1 MWPVV
6 ERDFSRLVGLEEELK
21 FTVDTSQDIY
31 PPDDAELEVFQASE
45 LSIDIETAGS
55 FDPTAGDILC
65 VGVSHKPGY
74 GCVLEPADPR
84 IHGCLSKPKIVG
96 QNFILYDWWWLHNHG
111 YTIPEETAIWDT
123 RYAGKLLNPD
133 TPNDLVYLTGE
144 FATPPIRGYWK
155 TKQDYRDDVEG
166 VCGIDIDATFRVKLG
181 QYDALKQR
189 GQLGIMEDFVASRI
203 IQEDLLDMRG
213 SLPDVEEWNVTKHGY
228 RTENQH
234 VCVQDYLY
242 HALRLPV
249 QTKRESGKRTANQEA
264 IDELRSRLET
274 NHKTIQHLNEQQLG
288 EALDFVNRI
297 DRLRDLSKLESSF
310 LRYQLSPRDFVHPAL
325 NLGGSTKGKHE
336 SGRGTATFRFSCSD
350 PNAQQIPGCKCSRKC
365 YGQNTECRGARDI
378 FIPDYPEWEVMSV
391 DLKQAEVVGFLWY
404 AEAWDVLEKILR
416 GGMDAHQMVAAK
428 ILAREPNKEERDTF
442 KTTTFAILYG
452 EHETTTA
459 ARLQKPVEE
468 IQEARDYYF
477 KMLPG
482 VEEYRKR
489 MVGSAM
495 DRGYVES
502 PFRVRRYM
510 RLTREKGRAANQA
523 CNMPIQNIPPMV
535 IGTAM
540 VNIHRELPKPA
551 RLWMQ
556 VHDEILAVYPK
567 ELRQEVR
574 ECLVSNLRTQVP
586 QMPAAPLGMAGGLVF
601 NVDVEVGPHWGAVRK
616 IEEVEELEKIRE
628 DPWRP

>member
-21 FTVDTSQDIY
+21 FTVDTS
-31 PPDDAELEVFQASE
+31 
-45 LSIDIETAGS
+45 LSVDIETAGS
-55 FDPTAGDILC
+55 FDPLEGDILC
-65 VGVSHKPGY
+65 VGVSHRPGY
-74 GCVLEPADPR
+74 GCVLPPGDPR
-84 IHGCLSKPKIVG
+84 IDGCLSTPKIVG

-111 YTIPEETAIWDT
+111 YTIPKETAIWDT

-144 FATPPIRGYWK
+144 FAAPPIRGYWK
-155 TKQDYRDDVEG
+155 AKQNYRDDVEQ
-166 VCGIDIDATFRVKLG
+166 VCGIDIDATLRVKLG
-181 QYDALKQR
+181 QHDALKQR
-189 GQLGIMEDFVASRI
+189 GQLGIMTDFIMPLSKVTFDMRAAGMKINKERMEHASNVIR
-203 IQEDLLDMRG
+203 EDLLVGRRG
-213 SLPDVEEWNVTKHGY
+213 LPDNEEWNVTKHGY

-234 VCVQDYLY
+234 VCVQDHLY

-264 IDELRSRLET
+264 IDELRSR
-274 NHKTIQHLNEQQLG
+274 
-288 EALDFVNRI
+288 ALDFINRI
-297 DRLRDLSKLESSF
+297 DKLRDLSKLESSF
-310 LRYQLSPRDFVHPAL
+310 LRYKLSPRDFVHPAL

-350 PNAQQIPGCKCSRKC
+350 PNAQQIPGCKCSTKC
-365 YGQNTECRGARDI
+365 YGQNPDCRGARDI

-416 GGMDAHQMVAAK
+416 GRMDAHQMVANK
-428 ILAREPNKEERDTF
+428 ILSRESNKEERDDF

-468 IQEARDYYF
+468 IREARDYYF

-482 VEEYRKR
+482 VSDYRN
-489 MVGSAM
+489 MMIGSAM

-540 VNIHRELPKPA
+540 INIHRELPKPA

-556 VHDEILAVYPK
+556 VHDEILCVYPK
-567 ELRQEVR
+567 TMRDVVAGCVLD
-574 ECLVSNLRTQVP
+574 NLRKPVP
-586 QMPAAPLGMAGGLVF
+586 QMPAAPLGMAGGIVF
-601 NVDVEVGPHWGAVRK
+601 NCDVEVGPHWGAVRK
-616 IEEVEELEKIRE
+616 IDEVVELEKIGE